1 MILQVI
7 TPQKETFDLPV
18 SLPRNYLGKQ
28 VHCLFYIEE
37 EANNITV
44 PKSEKKK
51 PSDFFGILTPEEGE
65 NFDKHIKRIRNE
77 WDRDI

>member
-18 SLPRNYLGKQ
+18 SLPKDYLGKQ

-37 EANNITV
+37 EAKNVTISKLSN
-44 PKSEKKK
+44 KK
-51 PSDFFGILTPEEGE
+51 PSDFFGIFNKEEADQFE
-65 NFDKHIKRIRNE
+65 KHTTQIRSE
-77 WDRDI
+77 WDRTI

>member
-18 SLPRNYLGKQ
+18 SLPKDYLGKQ

-37 EANNITV
+37 EA
-44 PKSEKKK
+44 KSVSVSKPSNKK
-51 PSDFFGILTPEEGE
+51 PSDFFGIFNKEEGE
-65 NFDKHIKRIRNE
+65 RFEKHIKQMRNE

>member
-7 TPQKETFDLPV
+7 TPEKETFDLPV
-18 SLPRNYLGKQ
+18 SLPKSYLGKE

-37 EANNITV
+37 EAKNIQV
-44 PKSEKKK
+44 PAASNKK
-51 PSDFFGILTPEEGE
+51 PSDFFGILNPEEGE
-65 NFDKHIKRIRNE
+65 KFEQHIIQIRGE

>member
-18 SLPRNYLGKQ
+18 SFPKDYLGKP
-28 VHCLFYIEE
+28 VHCLFYIED
-37 EANNITV
+37 EAKNVSITV
-44 PKSEKKK
+44 PSKKK
-51 PSDFFGILTPEEGE
+51 PSDFFGILTKTEGE
-65 NFDKHIKRIRNE
+65 KFHHHIEKIRGE